1 MCCLFSTSSCELQ
14 LRARFCP
21 RYSLPQC
28 AFVLTQC
35 APSCFLP
42 HSSHQRTL
50 LLSPATP
57 QLDCFCPQSS
67 HMSRVR
73 RASVCFLPHSLH
85 QRHFL
90 LSPGNPK
97 VDRLSPQSSHML
109 CVRRASVC
117 FLPHS
122 LHQRHFLLSPGNP
135 KVDRLSPQS
144 SHMLCVRG
152 RASVCFLPHSLHTSD
167 TACCHPVYPNFV
179 VSARSPHTCRA
190 CVAPP
195 RASCRTDC
203 TSELFCCRLVAHPNL
218 VAAARSPHTFGV
230 ASCTRLR

>member
-1 MCCLFSTSSCELQ
+1 VTCRSPIAPQLRGGTLPSLLHALCMCCLFSTSSCELQ

-67 HMSRVR
+67 HMSR
-73 RASVCFLPHSLH
+73 
-85 QRHFL
+85 
-90 LSPGNPK
+90 
-97 VDRLSPQSSHML
+97 
-109 CVRRASVC
+109 VRRASVC